1 MNSSTGRRR
10 RAAVLLALALACG
23 GLAAS
28 EVSDRLREVEGRV
41 GAPVPVVAAV
51 RDLPAGSE
59 LGPDDLTVL
68 QVPERFAPRDAPSE
82 PEQVLGLRTAGP
94 VAAGSPVTAGAL
106 GGVDGGESP
115 GTLRRGER
123 ALEVAVAG
131 GGALAEGAAPGSR
144 VDVLV
149 STEPSTGGGRTFVAL
164 EDVELLALGAS
175 GALEGDG
182 ALGAGLDA
190 VDGGAVAAA
199 SAIATL
205 RVTLRQAVYLT
216 AAQSFAREIRLLARP
231 RGDRRRLGRA
241 TVTAD
246 GL

>member
-1 MNSSTGRRR
+1 
-10 RAAVLLALALACG
+10 VLLALAIACG

-28 EVSDRLREVEGRV
+28 EVSDRLREVEGQV
-41 GAPVPVVAAV
+41 GAPVPVVAAA

-68 QVPERFAPRDAPSE
+68 QVPERFAPRDAASE
-82 PEQVLGLRTAGP
+82 PGQVIGLSTAGP

-106 GGVDGGESP
+106 GGVEVDGSRGA
-115 GTLRRGER
+115 LRRGER

-131 GGALAEGAAPGSR
+131 GAALAEGAAPGSR

-149 STEPSTGGGRTFVAL
+149 STEPSTGAGRTFVAL
-164 EDVELLALGAS
+164 EDVELLALGGS
-175 GALEGDG
+175 GGIDDE
-182 ALGAGLDA
+182 GAGLGGGLGA
-190 VDGGAVAAA
+190 VEGGAAEAA

-216 AAQSFAREIRLLARP
+216 AAQSFAREVRLLARP
-231 RGDRRRLGRA
+231 PGDRRRLGRA
-241 TVTAD
+241 TVTSD